1 MNNKNNVQFK
11 LLSKQ
16 VKIIDN
22 LKQRLKKGPEV
33 GL

>member
-22 LKQRLKKGPEV
+22 LKQRLKKGQEV